1 MRISDW
7 SSDVCSSD
15 LTDYHRAKWGPLA
28 RGALR
33 AGEWLALSFADRV
46 IAVSPSL
53 AAQLRQ
59 SFPQRAHSIAYIPNG
74 TSDLPGDA
82 DPALIFERLGM
93 ADGDFLPAVARL
105 VPEQGLHDPTDQ
117 FIRAGFNPQLG

>member
-15 LTDYHRAKWGPLA
+15 LRAKWGPLA

-59 SFPQRAHSIAYIPNG
+59 SFPQRAHSITYIPNG

-82 DPALIFERLGM
+82 DPALIFERLGI
-93 ADGDFLPAVARL
+93 ADGAFLPAVPRL
-105 VPEQGLHDPTDQ
+105 VPDKGRHAPHG
-117 FIRAGFNPQLG
+117 ALGGRGR

>member
-59 SFPQRAHSIAYIPNG
+59 SFPQRAHSIASIPNG

-82 DPALIFERLGM
+82 DPALIFERLGSEIGR
-93 ADGDFLPAVARL
+93 ASCRERVCQSVKIPVVA
-105 VPEQGLHDPTDQ
+105 G
-117 FIRAGFNPQLG
+117 QLKKKKQHTQ

>member
-15 LTDYHRAKWGPLA
+15 L
-28 RGALR
+28 
-33 AGEWLALSFADRV
+33 GEWLALSFADRV

-59 SFPQRAHSIAYIPNG
+59 SFPQRAHSIAYIHKG
-74 TSDLPGDA
+74 TSDMPGDA
-82 DPALIFERLGM
+82 DPALIFGRLGI
-93 ADGDFLPAVARL
+93 ADGEFLLDVARL
-105 VPEQGLHDPTDQ
+105 VLEKGLQDLIEARQRGVEVMSVVAHVSTGVTR
-117 FIRAGFNPQLG
+117 INNKKS